1 MFYAVFLMETR
12 YFSHV
17 NVQGFCMVV
26 ARLLTLYRSDDGL
39 ANEPKLITKRRV
51 IVL

>member
-1 MFYAVFLMETR
+1 MRTR

-17 NVQGFCMVV
+17 NVQGFGMVV
-26 ARLLTLYRSDDGL
+26 ARLLTLYKSDDGL
-39 ANEPKLITKRRV
+39 ANEPKLIPKRRE